1 MGELVLKNCKLYFD
15 GYDISGHTNNITL
28 NYGAELQDRTS
39 FGSSARK
46 RLAGLTSVELTGS
59 GYFEAGTSKPDTAI
73 YPTIGSSSATV
84 LTVCPISNGAV
95 GERAFSHKAMLGE
108 YAPGGSIGDI
118 MSFSFAAFGEGAPLV
133 RGLVCENS
141 TALSTGLSATPHNLG
156 TGTSTQKLYAA
167 LHAISVSSSAAVL
180 DLTIQCSASSGFS
193 STTLST
199 QLALNQITDTGGH
212 SAQWKSTAAS
222 TSKNWYRLNITSTST
237 AVSAGSLNGIV
248 TIGIK

>member
-1 MGELVLKNCKLYFD
+1 MGEQVLKNCKLYFD

-39 FGSSARK
+39 FGSTARK
-46 RLAGLTSVELTGS
+46 RIAGLTNVELTGS

-84 LTVCPISNGAV
+84 LTVCPTSNGAA
-95 GERAFSHKAMLGE
+95 GERAFSHKAMIGE
-108 YAPGGSIGDI
+108 YAPGGNIGEI
-118 MSFSFAAFGEGAPLV
+118 MGFSFAAFGEGSPLV
-133 RGLVCENS
+133 RGVVAENS

-156 TGTSTQKLYAA
+156 TGTSTQKVYAA

-180 DLTIQCSASSGFS
+180 DFTIQCAGSSGFS
-193 STTLST
+193 IFTT

-212 SAQWKSTAAS
+212 TAQWKSTAAS
-222 TSKNWYRLNITSTST
+222 TDKNWYRLSITSTST
-237 AVSAGSLNGIV
+237 AVSAGSLNGIIS
-248 TIGIK
+248 IGIK